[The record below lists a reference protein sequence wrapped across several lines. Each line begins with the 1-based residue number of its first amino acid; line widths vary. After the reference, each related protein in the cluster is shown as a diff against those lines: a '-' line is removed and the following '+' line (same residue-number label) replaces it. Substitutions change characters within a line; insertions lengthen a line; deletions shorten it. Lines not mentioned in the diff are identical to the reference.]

1 MKFETVRKMEE
12 TIKAFT
18 SLDQLDGDI
27 EVVSQGTKL
36 VLKNMGAGK
45 TMGEANTFYMCEVTA
60 DSFRVAYEQNGNTIK
75 VTHTKL
81 SRV

>member
-18 SLDQLDGDI
+18 SLDQLNGDI

-36 VLKNMGAGK
+36 NLKNIGTGK
-45 TMGEANTFYMCEVTA
+45 TLGVAQHVYMCDETA

-75 VTHTKL
+75 VTETKL